1 MSMNLIG
8 PYNSGVAAG
17 GAGVATANTDFSTK
31 VEGRVVAVYIDY
43 KGTAPPA
50 TTDVTVRTKG
60 TSPQAPSMTIL
71 KAENLNADNWFF
83 PATPIHLHTTGA
95 AIANEYERGVPIHDH
110 INVLIAQADNDNNV
124 DVWLL
129 VEI

>member
-1 MSMNLIG
+1 MTMNLVG

-17 GAGVATANTDFSTK
+17 SAGSATANTDHSTK

-43 KGTAPPA
+43 KGTSPPA

-71 KAENLNADNWFF
+71 AAANINTDGWFF
-83 PATPIHLHTTGA
+83 PVTPVHLHTTGA
-95 AIANEYERGVPIHDH
+95 AIANEYERGVPINDH
-110 INVLIAQADNDNNV
+110 INILIAQADSDNNA

-129 VEI
+129 VEC